1 MDTAAL
7 HTLFGA
13 LSSRRGGESTAI
25 ELPGADLAA
34 AHLRCA
40 DLQGANLAGARLD
53 GAKLTGANLGGA
65 RLDAASLVNADLT
78 GADLRWADLS
88 GALLGGALLA
98 AADLRGAK
106 LPRSFSSAGSLVGAR
121 VDPSA
126 CARSGFDEEAILALA
141 SAGASFDDVASFPS
155 PLRDALA
162 SADAVPESAARSRR
176 PAAPDSRQME
186 AAPDS
191 RRVEAAP
198 DSRRVEAAPDS
209 RRVEAAPDSR
219 RVEAAPDS
227 RRMEAAP
234 DSRRVEA
241 APDSRRMEAAWS
253 SQRVSA
259 PPESQRIPESQRMPP
274 ATDGPRQGVAISASR
289 RAAGEREAQAVRR
302 AAVSG
307 GPRRAPD
314 ASQLARS
321 TELRLALA
329 GGALLLVLAAA
340 VALAKIPPRGL
351 LLAAHAGSALGAAL
365 LTFALP
371 LVGAERN
378 APRSLGARLVLAAFA
393 ATLVYGLDPSRLA
406 VFRLRATLVS
416 GDAAQ
421 RSTAVRLLAR
431 SGHRSFDGLDLSGLD
446 LSRADLG
453 QSSFRNARLA
463 GADLSGAALM
473 ESTFGTADLTAAN
486 LRGADLTGT
495 DAEQATGWELAVCD
509 AATELPEEGV
519 CLLGHPVRANQ
530 PSGDTTAR
538 SAHEGAAPAGA
549 L

>member
-106 LPRSFSSAGSLVGAR
+106 LPRSLSSAGSLVGAR

-126 CARSGFDEEAILALA
+126 CARSGFEEEAILALA
-141 SAGASFDDVASFPS
+141 SAGASFDDIASFPS

-176 PAAPDSRQME
+176 PAAPDSRRM
-186 AAPDS
+186 
-191 RRVEAAP
+191 
-198 DSRRVEAAPDS
+198 
-209 RRVEAAPDSR
+209 
-219 RVEAAPDS
+219 EAAPDS

-234 DSRRVEA
+234 DSRQMEA

-253 SQRVSA
+253 SQRSSA

-274 ATDGPRQGVAISASR
+274 ATDVPRQGVAR
-289 RAAGEREAQAVRR
+289 RAAGEREPPAVRR

-314 ASQLARS
+314 APQLARS
-321 TELRLALA
+321 TELRLALS

-406 VFRLRATLVS
+406 VFRLRATLAS

-446 LSRADLG
+446 LSRADLS

-495 DAEQATGWELAVCD
+495 DAEQATGWELAACD
-509 AATELPEEGV
+509 AATELPGEGA
-519 CLLGHPVRANQ
+519 CLLGHPVRASQ

>member
-106 LPRSFSSAGSLVGAR
+106 LPRSFPSAGSLVGAR

-176 PAAPDSRQME
+176 PAAPDSRRM
-186 AAPDS
+186 
-191 RRVEAAP
+191 EAAP

-234 DSRRVEA
+234 ESRRV
-241 APDSRRMEAAWS
+241 EAAWS
-253 SQRVSA
+253 SQRISA

-274 ATDGPRQGVAISASR
+274 ATDVPRQGVAISASR
-289 RAAGEREAQAVRR
+289 RAAGEREAPAVRR

-307 GPRRAPD
+307 GPGRAPD
-314 ASQLARS
+314 APQLARS

-371 LVGAERN
+371 LVGVERN

-473 ESTFGTADLTAAN
+473 ESTFGSADLTAAN

-495 DAEQATGWELAVCD
+495 DAEQATGWELAACD

>member
-126 CARSGFDEEAILALA
+126 CTRSGFDEEAILALA
-141 SAGASFDDVASFPS
+141 SAGASFDDIASFPS

-162 SADAVPESAARSRR
+162 SADAVPESAERSRR
-176 PAAPDSRQME
+176 P
-186 AAPDS
+186 
-191 RRVEAAP
+191 
-198 DSRRVEAAPDS
+198 
-209 RRVEAAPDSR
+209 
-219 RVEAAPDS
+219 AAPDS

-234 DSRRVEA
+234 DSRRLEAAPDSRRLEAAPDSRRLEAAPDSRRLEAAPDSRRLEA

-253 SQRVSA
+253 SQRISA
-259 PPESQRIPESQRMPP
+259 PPESQRMPL
-274 ATDGPRQGVAISASR
+274 ATDVPRQGVAASASR
-289 RAAGEREAQAVRR
+289 RAAGEREPPPGRR
-302 AAVSG
+302 PAVSG

-314 ASQLARS
+314 APLLTRP

-329 GGALLLVLAAA
+329 GGVLLLVLAAA

-351 LLAAHAGSALGAAL
+351 LVAAHAGSVLGAAL

-371 LVGAERN
+371 LFGTERD
-378 APRSLGARLVLAAFA
+378 AARSLGARLVLAAFA

-406 VFRLRATLVS
+406 VFRLRATLAS

-421 RSTAVRLLAR
+421 RSAAVRLLAR

-446 LSRADLG
+446 LSRADLT

-473 ESTFGTADLTAAN
+473 ESTFVTADLTAAN
-486 LRGADLTGT
+486 LRGADLTGS
-495 DAEQATGWELAVCD
+495 DAEQATGWELAACD
-509 AATELPEEGV
+509 AATELPEEGA
-519 CLLGHPVRANQ
+519 CMLGHPVRASQ

-538 SAHEGAAPAGA
+538 SAREGAAPAGA

>member
-88 GALLGGALLA
+88 GALIGGALLA

-106 LPRSFSSAGSLVGAR
+106 LPRSLSSAGSLVGAR

-141 SAGASFDDVASFPS
+141 SAGASFDDIASFPS

-176 PAAPDSRQME
+176 PAAPDSRRM
-186 AAPDS
+186 
-191 RRVEAAP
+191 
-198 DSRRVEAAPDS
+198 
-209 RRVEAAPDSR
+209 
-219 RVEAAPDS
+219 EAAPDS

-234 DSRRVEA
+234 DSRRMEAAPDSRRMEA

-253 SQRVSA
+253 SQRSSA

-274 ATDGPRQGVAISASR
+274 ATDVPRQGVAISAPR
-289 RAAGEREAQAVRR
+289 RAAGEREPPAVRR

-314 ASQLARS
+314 APQLARS
-321 TELRLALA
+321 TELRLALS

-406 VFRLRATLVS
+406 VFRLRATLAS

-446 LSRADLG
+446 LSRADLS

-495 DAEQATGWELAVCD
+495 DAEQATGWELAACD
-509 AATELPEEGV
+509 AATELPGEGA
-519 CLLGHPVRANQ
+519 CLLGHPVRASQ

>member
-141 SAGASFDDVASFPS
+141 SAGASFDDIASFPS

-176 PAAPDSRQME
+176 PAAPDSRRLE

-191 RRVEAAP
+191 RRL
-198 DSRRVEAAPDS
+198 
-209 RRVEAAPDSR
+209 
-219 RVEAAPDS
+219 EAAPDS

-234 DSRRVEA
+234 DSRR
-241 APDSRRMEAAWS
+241 MEAAWS
-253 SQRVSA
+253 SQRISA

-274 ATDGPRQGVAISASR
+274 ANDVPRQGVAISAPR
-289 RAAGEREAQAVRR
+289 RAAGEREPPAVRR

-307 GPRRAPD
+307 GPRRAPG
-314 ASQLARS
+314 APELARS

-340 VALAKIPPRGL
+340 VALTKIPPRGL

-378 APRSLGARLVLAAFA
+378 AARSLGARLVLAAFA

-406 VFRLRATLVS
+406 VFRLRATLAS

-431 SGHRSFDGLDLSGLD
+431 SGHRSFEGLDLSGLD

-453 QSSFRNARLA
+453 QSSFRNTRLA

-473 ESTFGTADLTAAN
+473 ESTFAAADLTAAN

-495 DAEQATGWELAVCD
+495 DAEQATGWELAACD
-509 AATELPEEGV
+509 AATELPGEGA
-519 CLLGHPVRANQ
+519 CLLGRPARANQ

>member
-65 RLDAASLVNADLT
+65 RLDAASLINADLT

-176 PAAPDSRQME
+176 PAAPDSRRM
-186 AAPDS
+186 
-191 RRVEAAP
+191 
-198 DSRRVEAAPDS
+198 
-209 RRVEAAPDSR
+209 
-219 RVEAAPDS
+219 EAAPDS

-234 DSRRVEA
+234 ESRRMEAAPDSRRMEAAPESRRVEA

-253 SQRVSA
+253 PQRISA

-274 ATDGPRQGVAISASR
+274 ATDVPRQGVAISASR
-289 RAAGEREAQAVRR
+289 RAAGEREAPAVRR

-314 ASQLARS
+314 APQLARS

-473 ESTFGTADLTAAN
+473 ESTFGSADLTAAN

-495 DAEQATGWELAVCD
+495 DAEQATGWELAACD